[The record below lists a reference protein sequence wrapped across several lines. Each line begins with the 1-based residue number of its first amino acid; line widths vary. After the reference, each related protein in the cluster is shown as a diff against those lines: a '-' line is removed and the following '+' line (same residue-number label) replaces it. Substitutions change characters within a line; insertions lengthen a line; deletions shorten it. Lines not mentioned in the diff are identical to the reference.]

1 MINEAGYMKYCKSG
15 KVCHRTIKDDNVEAV
30 TAFLVKSVQQ
40 DGGENSL
47 SIHFF
52 DNRDRYTQSF
62 SIDVF
67 RPKI

>member
-47 SIHFF
+47 LPGCSL
-52 DNRDRYTQSF
+52 
-62 SIDVF
+62 
-67 RPKI
+67 